1 VIGRGARAMV
11 ATTLAAL
18 ALTLAG
24 CGGKEAAPPPPPPL
38 PAMAKP
44 QPVSIKLRNH
54 RAGPIW
60 VAVPAACAGLP
71 ARLETKAGVQVPLDD
86 VTPTCA
92 EAASG
97 PCAPAAACPA
107 RVIRIDGDSE
117 VVVRWDGRVAR
128 PRTLA
133 KAAAGCPTACVD
145 RGGPP
150 PATDYWLRATAWSAC
165 VGADCTCNAAAPA
178 DGCPQPASLTGAPDL
193 QAATPID
200 IPSALGVTIMFE

>member
-1 VIGRGARAMV
+1 MIGRGARAIA

-18 ALTLAG
+18 ALAG

-128 PRTLA
+128 LRTLA